1 MAALSY
7 VLLLAVIAFA
17 VPLAIS
23 LRERVKAE
31 VRTQA
36 LAQADLV
43 AASAADTLRPA
54 SRPSLF
60 NLAKIS
66 SVSVRGRVLIVD
78 TRGTVLADSAGP
90 GELGRS
96 YKSRPEIQ
104 TALRGRQVQLER
116 ASRTLGRQILATAVP
131 MIHDGRVVGAVRV
144 TQSVAAVNDA
154 VLRAQLGLAL
164 IAVIVLALGLLAG
177 AVIARQVAQPL
188 RRLEDVA
195 RRVANGD
202 LGARA
207 PLQGSREQ
215 RSLAAS
221 FNEMTDRI
229 ARLVLAQRRFVA
241 DASHQL
247 RTPLTGLRL
256 RLEGVRAMGLG
267 PAGDAE
273 VNAALVEVDRLA
285 RTVDELLVLS
295 RGGERHLVGSA
306 LDLAELAAS
315 AVDRWRAIARTNGMR
330 LRHDHA
336 GRRSVVWAARADVE
350 RALDILIENAV
361 HYSPRGSA
369 IAIVSEPG
377 RVEVRDRGPGIQAD
391 EREVV
396 FDRFRRGRA
405 GLAGPPGSGLG
416 LAIARELIRGWGGE
430 VTLDDRP
437 GGGCT
442 AVVSLPEPPDPSHG
456 LPVVNRPV
464 DTLAP

>member
-1 MAALSY
+1 
-7 VLLLAVIAFA
+7 
-17 VPLAIS
+17 
-23 LRERVKAE
+23 
-31 VRTQA
+31 
-36 LAQADLV
+36 
-43 AASAADTLRPA
+43 
-54 SRPSLF
+54 
-60 NLAKIS
+60 
-66 SVSVRGRVLIVD
+66 
-78 TRGTVLADSAGP
+78 
-90 GELGRS
+90 
-96 YKSRPEIQ
+96 
-104 TALRGRQVQLER
+104 
-116 ASRTLGRQILATAVP
+116 
-131 MIHDGRVVGAVRV
+131 
-144 TQSVAAVNDA
+144 
-154 VLRAQLGLAL
+154 
-164 IAVIVLALGLLAG
+164 
-177 AVIARQVAQPL
+177 
-188 RRLEDVA
+188 
-195 RRVANGD
+195 
-202 LGARA
+202 
-207 PLQGSREQ
+207 
-215 RSLAAS
+215 
-221 FNEMTDRI
+221 MTDRI